1 MQPLHIRWQ
10 FHLTASGKLN
20 AEICVDTNFFPV
32 DQLRVNDLAV
42 EETGTLGGRQNEPQE
57 EAQLQNVV
65 ERKPV

>member
-1 MQPLHIRWQ
+1 M
-10 FHLTASGKLN
+10 
-20 AEICVDTNFFPV
+20 DTNFFPV

-65 ERKPV
+65 EWKPV